1 MIKLEFSLEELNH
14 ILSLLG
20 QLPFAQ
26 SNNVISQIV
35 VQAEPQAL
43 ALAAEAEA
51 AAAEEQ

>member
-1 MIKLEFSLEELNH
+1 VIKLEFSLEELNH

-35 VQAEPQAL
+35 VQAEPQAV
-43 ALAAEAEA
+43 ALAAEAEKEV
-51 AAAEEQ
+51 EEQ